1 MYVSTPTHPILTTA
15 GSSYDINKMIVQLR
29 LLSGRYRV
37 GTLVKHFS
45 PEKSGICE
53 LCNIEDEDL
62 EHILVPRC
70 SALKEKRAV
79 LLEYAANILKHSQL
93 AIKIFNTILISDEE
107 TFVQF
112 ILDCSVLPPVI
123 AAAQQDKSILASF
136 FKVTRTWCY
145 TMHRARLKL
154 LNRWLKN

>member
-1 MYVSTPTHPILTTA
+1 MSVLQPHPILTTA

-29 LLSGRYRV
+29 MLSGRYRV
-37 GTLVKHFS
+37 GTLLRHFS
-45 PEKSGICE
+45 PEKSGRCEIC
-53 LCNIEDEDL
+53 NTEDEDL

-70 SALKEKRAV
+70 SALKDKRA
-79 LLEYAANILKHSQL
+79 LLIEYAATILKDSQL
-93 AIKIFNTILISDEE
+93 ANRIFNQILLSEEE
-107 TFVQF
+107 TLVQF

-123 AAAQQDKSILASF
+123 AAAQQDKTILELF

-154 LNRWLKN
+154 LNRWVKN